1 MRIKTRL
8 KINTEKIIMLLFTNQ
23 SYILYNIIMKELNK
37 IISDNLVMLRKKLG
51 LKQSDVA
58 DKLNYSDK
66 TVSKWETGEIIPNIE
81 NLIELCKLYD
91 VSLEQITR
99 KMDISEVENIE
110 QKPDYTK
117 RNKLI
122 ISLLSI
128 SAVWVLAT
136 VVFVYA
142 LIISD
147 FNAWTV
153 FVWAVPISFILA
165 IIFNSLWGKK
175 KLNYVFISILLWS
188 LITCIYLQFVKYNL
202 IALYFIGIP
211 GQIAILL
218 WSGLKSTK

>member
-1 MRIKTRL
+1 
-8 KINTEKIIMLLFTNQ
+8 MLLFANQ